1 MDTPRK
7 TALVVLY
14 NHNYEK
20 NIPAIRSLYGGRFS
34 QLLQLM
40 PFYYGSE
47 PDVVPVYGN
56 SFLFHSFIT
65 QARQRMKALD
75 CDDFLIVGDDVLL
88 HPDFNEH
95 SAHALLHLE
104 PGAFYLDGVTDLSAG
119 ECFHGINKAA
129 EFCTNPPGLDA
140 SANRRIPSYEEAE
153 ATLRAKG
160 VLGNTV
166 MRRVKP
172 YWRPFERPFSR
183 HLYANYKILRGHL
196 WHIRNLLKNRFFP
209 KRMSYPCAF
218 GYSDIVSVP
227 RERLDEWCDLLEIFA
242 TWQMFVELAI
252 PTATLLLPE
261 VKVSMAPQTGKKT
274 GNVWFPQN
282 PAHFTAVSALIEEMT
297 QRCEHRFCKL
307 PAHFPKEYL
316 YLHPVKL
323 SAFRD

>member
-1 MDTPRK
+1 MVTSRK
-7 TALVVLY
+7 TALIVLY

-20 NIPAIRSLYGGRFS
+20 NIPAIRRLYGARFS

-40 PFYYGSE
+40 PFYYGSDT
-47 PDVVPVYGN
+47 DVVPVYGN
-56 SFLFHSFIT
+56 SFLFHSFIA

-95 SAHALLHLE
+95 SAHELLHLE
-104 PGAFYLDGVTDLSAG
+104 DGAFYLDGVIDLSAG
-119 ECFHGINKAA
+119 ECYHGINKAA
-129 EFCTNPPGLDA
+129 EFCTAPPGLDA
-140 SANRRIPSYEEAE
+140 SANRKAPSYEEAE

-172 YWRPFERPFSR
+172 YWRPFERPCCR

-196 WHIRNLLKNRFFP
+196 WHIRNAIKNRLFP
-209 KRMSYPCAF
+209 KRMSYPCVF
-218 GYSDIVSVP
+218 GYSDIISVP

-261 VKVSMAPQTGKKT
+261 VKVGMAPQTGKKT
-274 GNVWFPQN
+274 GNVWFPQD
-282 PAHFTAVSALIEEMT
+282 PIHFTAVSALINEMV
-297 QRCEHRFCKL
+297 EHSGKRPEQL
-307 PAHFPKEYL
+307 AAHYPQEYL

-323 SAFRD
+323 SAFCD